1 MILYVV
7 CSTFCNA
14 SSSWMLMW
22 YCEHFYATPRSK
34 KNNSF
39 QVQRHEPNFR
49 NYRCAFQFPIKHD
62 TL

>member
-22 YCEHFYATPRSK
+22 YCEHFYATPMSK
-34 KNNSF
+34 KIIHSRFKDMNQILETTDMLFNS
-39 QVQRHEPNFR
+39 P
-49 NYRCAFQFPIKHD
+49 
-62 TL
+62 